1 MTFAVFEKNRTV
13 HVSDGTAIAYAE
25 LGHGDRVPV
34 VLVNGWSC
42 SDVYW
47 TDIAPHLIGRGHRV
61 LLPDARGHGE
71 SGLPRPP
78 GIGARNITARDMSL
92 ERIAA
97 DLLEVCGDADVT
109 DAVFVGHS
117 MGVQV
122 ILEVY
127 REAPARVRGLVAVA
141 GPYENPMKTFAGTA
155 AMHHLF
161 PVAQFAV
168 MLMPELM
175 LPAYRSMIDRPRFG
189 TWGAKTLR
197 AAGPKI
203 TSERF
208 APYLAHLASRNP
220 QVLFKLLASM
230 RDHSAEDLLPR
241 IDVPFLILAG
251 EKDTFCPPSS
261 QRRMHDLAPGSE
273 LVWFP
278 EGHHTL
284 PLEEPEGI
292 NAALDTFLDRLDAP
306 GEEAAP
312 APKPRRRRAKT
323 A

>member
-1 MTFAVFEKNRTV
+1 MTFSVFEKNRSL
-13 HVSDGTAIAYAE
+13 HVSDGTPIVYAE
-25 LGHGDRVPV
+25 LGHGDGAPIA
-34 VLVNGWSC
+34 LANGWSC

-47 TDIAPHLIGRGHRV
+47 MDIAPHLAARGHRV

-78 GIGARNITARDMSL
+78 GVAARNITADDMSL

-97 DLLEVCGDADVT
+97 DLLEVCDDADVV
-109 DAVFVGHS
+109 DAVFIGHS

-127 REAPARVRGLVAVA
+127 RQAPDRVRGLVAIA
-141 GPYENPMKTFAGTA
+141 GPYENPMRTFAGTA

-161 PVAQFAV
+161 PVAQFAM
-168 MLMPELM
+168 MLMPEFL
-175 LPAYRSMIDRPRFG
+175 LPAYRSVIDRPRFG

-197 AAGPKI
+197 AAGPKL

-208 APYLAHLASRNP
+208 GPYLAHLASRNP

-230 RDHSAEDLLPR
+230 RDHSAADLLPEV
-241 IDVPFLILAG
+241 DVPLLILAAA
-251 EKDTFCPPSS
+251 KDTFCPPLS
-261 QRRMHDLAPGSE
+261 QQRMHELAPGSE

-284 PLEEPEGI
+284 PLEEPAAI
-292 NAALDTFLDRLDAP
+292 NAALDEFLDKL
-306 GEEAAP
+306 GQQ
-312 APKPRRRRAKT
+312 
-323 A
+323 